1 MLPDLPP
8 PHDRPMTSTSSRVVL
23 TGIKPS
29 GTPHLG
35 NYVGA
40 IAPALRLLAEGGTGA
55 DFFYFVADY
64 HAVTTIQ
71 DGDTLRHLSREVA
84 ATWLALGLDPKAAKI
99 YRQSDVPEVFELA
112 WILSCV
118 CPKGLMNRAH
128 AYKAS
133 VQANEAE
140 GRDADANVN
149 MGLFGYPILMA
160 ADILIMR
167 STHVPVGEDQRQ
179 HVEIARDLVTHVETA
194 FGGGGLV
201 APEALISKEQASIPG
216 TDGRKMSKSY
226 GNTLPIFATGDEL
239 RSAVFGIKTD
249 SRPLGEPAD
258 PDATLLYQIFEGV
271 GDPDD
276 VAALAKGLREGFGW
290 KDAKELVHEGL
301 ERRFAEPR
309 AHYQELMSDTGELD
323 RILAEGAAAAREVGQ
338 GVVADLRRVVGTGR

>member
-1 MLPDLPP
+1 
-8 PHDRPMTSTSSRVVL
+8 MTSTANRVVL

-35 NYVGA
+35 NHVGA
-40 IAPALRLLAEGGTGA
+40 IQPALRQLAEAPSGS

-71 DGDTLRHLSREVA
+71 DGDTLRRLTREVA

-128 AYKAS
+128 AYKAA
-133 VQANEAE
+133 VQANEEE

-149 MGLFGYPILMA
+149 MGLFGYPVLMA

-167 STHVPVGEDQRQ
+167 ATHVPVGEDQRQ
-179 HVEIARDLVTHVETA
+179 HVEITRDLVTHVETT
-194 FGGGGLV
+194 FGEGHGLV
-201 APEALISKEQASIPG
+201 TPEAMISREQASIPG

-226 GNTLPIFATGDEL
+226 GNTIPIFASGDEL
-239 RSAVFGIKTD
+239 RSAVFGVVTD

-258 PDATLLYQIFEGV
+258 PDETLLYQIFEGV
-271 GDPDD
+271 GEPDD
-276 VAALAKGLREGFGW
+276 VAELAKGLRAGMGW
-290 KDAKELVHEGL
+290 KDAKTLVYEGI
-301 ERRFAEPR
+301 ERRFAQPR
-309 AHYQELMSDTGELD
+309 ERYEALRADGGELE
-323 RILAEGAAAAREVGQ
+323 RILAEGAEAAREVGSR
-338 GVVADLRRVVGTGR
+338 VVSDLRQVVGTGLR